1 MPSIWSWQIYT
12 RVLNIHFWLFSVC
25 TAEKNKT
32 NIQYSKFVTTKSIQ
46 NWSHT
51 KSLPS
56 QYYSNICDLKKR
68 RETHC
73 LQKERVLWTKYKYL
87 DHSVTWWRQISFY
100 LKLPVAN
107 WRRGNRKK
115 SFFYFC
121 ISQTWLIFAPQY
133 THYIIKVSSQLPL
146 LSSATFVSFLA
157 GLGQKSKF
165 TVHVALP
172 ERFIN

>member
-1 MPSIWSWQIYT
+1 MKK
-12 RVLNIHFWLFSVC
+12 
-25 TAEKNKT
+25 EKNNHMSLACHPFGHDKYILEYWIFIFGCFQYAQLKKT
-32 NIQYSKFVTTKSIQ
+32 KQISNIQ
-46 NWSHT
+46 NL
-51 KSLPS
+51 SLPN
-56 QYYSNICDLKKR
+56 QYKIEAIRNRFQANIIRIFVISKKR

-73 LQKERVLWTKYKYL
+73 RQKERVLWTKYKYL

-133 THYIIKVSSQLPL
+133 IHYDSKL
-146 LSSATFVSFLA
+146 LAFPTM
-157 GLGQKSKF
+157 
-165 TVHVALP
+165 
-172 ERFIN
+172 